1 MSHRLPRQRC
11 RWRVPP
17 CRQSPPSAGNSAMAE
32 VHPSAMSAA
41 HIHLVRQTFL
51 QVAPV
56 ANQAAALFYDRVFE
70 RAPAA
75 VAMFRGD
82 MALQGQR
89 LMAMVAAAV
98 DSLDDLS
105 ALDHTLAALGQRH
118 VGYGVQPAHY
128 AVVGSALLDT
138 LAAALGPGFT
148 PAHRQAWAGFYGLVS
163 RAMLDG
169 AKHTL

>member
-1 MSHRLPRQRC
+1 
-11 RWRVPP
+11 
-17 CRQSPPSAGNSAMAE
+17 MAE
-32 VHPSAMSAA
+32 VHPCAITAA
-41 HIHLVRQTFL
+41 DIHLVRQSFL

-70 RAPAA
+70 RAPTA
-75 VAMFRGD
+75 VAMFQGD

-98 DSLDDLS
+98 DGLDDLPS
-105 ALDHTLAALGQRH
+105 LDHTLAALGRRH
-118 VGYGVQPAHY
+118 VGYGVQPGHY
-128 AVVGSALLDT
+128 ALVGSALLDT

-148 PAHRQAWAGFYGLVS
+148 PAHRQAWAAFYGLVS

-169 AKHTL
+169 ANQTV